1 MRPFQ
6 RPAIARGAIRLG
18 ALALALAPLGVG
30 AGELPLA
37 EMARYGSPRG
47 TPPTLGHGS
56 ELRPGDW
63 AYGALRESCGAD
75 GALRGA
81 GPLSRWEA
89 AVLLRACLKQATV
102 PTDQLQAL
110 QQQFQEELAEV
121 AGRLEKEEE
130 RVEALEAQAFSTTT
144 TLSGQAIFQLLA
156 DGFGGSAIERIR
168 EYRRDSGAVRMVYDV
183 DLYLDT
189 SFRGRD
195 VLSIDTTVNDLNR
208 SGGDAESTQ
217 VVSMNRL
224 FYQFP
229 SGPFTLTVGGLV
241 SQDDMLA
248 VWPSVYPAETVL
260 NVLSRNGAPGAYN
273 QEVGPGIGIWRQ
285 LDGFSLSANYVALV
299 VDDSEDLI
307 DGSSTHLSG
316 GTATVQLAYSDA
328 QWTVAFIY
336 SHIQN
341 GNDVIN
347 EATSFVRDSYGFA
360 GTTSAFGLSGFW
372 QPDDSGWIPS
382 ISAGWGLNH
391 TRYEDPDDA
400 GQVGIS
406 QSWSVGLQWR
416 DAFLEG
422 NVIGMAVGQTPFA
435 THLKGGATPNDGNLV
450 WEVWALWQVSDAI
463 SITPALFY
471 KSRPLGQY
479 TPEGTTFHQVGVLL
493 KTNID
498 F

>member
-1 MRPFQ
+1 
-6 RPAIARGAIRLG
+6 
-18 ALALALAPLGVG
+18 
-30 AGELPLA
+30 
-37 EMARYGSPRG
+37 
-47 TPPTLGHGS
+47 
-56 ELRPGDW
+56 
-63 AYGALRESCGAD
+63 
-75 GALRGA
+75 
-81 GPLSRWEA
+81 
-89 AVLLRACLKQATV
+89 
-102 PTDQLQAL
+102 
-110 QQQFQEELAEV
+110 
-121 AGRLEKEEE
+121 
-130 RVEALEAQAFSTTT
+130 
-144 TLSGQAIFQLLA
+144 
-156 DGFGGSAIERIR
+156 
-168 EYRRDSGAVRMVYDV
+168 MVYDV

-208 SGGDAESTQ
+208 SGGDGESTQ
-217 VVSMNRL
+217 VVSVNRL

-391 TRYEDPDDA
+391 TRYEDPDDE

-422 NVIGMAVGQTPFA
+422 NVIGMAIGQAPFA
-435 THLKGGATPNDGNLV
+435 THLRGGAIPNDGNLV
-450 WEVWALWQVSDAI
+450 WEVWGMWQVSDAI

-479 TPEGTTFHQVGVLL
+479 TPEGTTFHQLGVLL